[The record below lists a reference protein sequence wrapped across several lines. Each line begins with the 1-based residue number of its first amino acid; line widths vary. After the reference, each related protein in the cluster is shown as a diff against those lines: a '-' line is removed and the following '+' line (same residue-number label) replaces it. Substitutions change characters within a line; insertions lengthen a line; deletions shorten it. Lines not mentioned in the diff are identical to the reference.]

1 MSFKGYEFIHIL
13 TNYFLALRGS
23 KERAK
28 VQIANVKVKLI
39 TKAKGKGQ
47 KFISKSNA
55 KVKTRNICCSI
66 FKSSA
71 KGGQRQRQKVKH
83 MCNDHVKGCNE
94 VCR

>member
-1 MSFKGYEFIHIL
+1 LSFKGYEFINIF

-28 VQIANVKVKLI
+28 VQIANVKEKLR
-39 TKAKGKGQ
+39 TKAQGKGQ

-55 KVKTRNICCSI
+55 KVKTRNIFCSI

-71 KGGQRQRQKVKH
+71 KRGGAKAKTKSQT
-83 MCNDHVKGCNE
+83 HV
-94 VCR
+94 